1 MRRLAFGH
9 IAANVVRRAKFA
21 AANLDHGVPHL
32 RLEPDAGPVPVDLHI
47 ANHERAGPNP
57 GRRYSAALEGMKP
70 TLPLDSRIRSQ
81 SPVTPVT
88 RTCVLPRT

>member
-47 ANHERAGPNP
+47 ANHERAALIRTGIFT
-57 GRRYSAALEGMKP
+57 GRAYSH
-70 TLPLDSRIRSQ
+70 S
-81 SPVTPVT
+81 
-88 RTCVLPRT
+88 